1 MESRVA
7 GPKALNQTAKTKIA
21 YIRTHRGRRPLYVAM
36 PQKEPLRICAGSC
49 RVRCRTVVRCMCI
62 YVRLM
67 NDVDEGATTMNKLT
81 TTLIATMIG
90 TALFIAAGSG
100 MALAQMAQ

>member
-1 MESRVA
+1 
-7 GPKALNQTAKTKIA
+7 
-21 YIRTHRGRRPLYVAM
+21 
-36 PQKEPLRICAGSC
+36 
-49 RVRCRTVVRCMCI
+49 
-62 YVRLM
+62 M